1 MARMRSKIDRLVR
14 NAAVVVGGSVL
25 ILLGTLVY
33 LILALRAAQAAGPDV
48 MLFATLAAALT
59 AASCGALAPL
69 VRSNRLLRQEIAR
82 LEQRVEELADA
93 QWELREQEERARGF
107 VELMSD
113 VIVRRDAAGRIGFA
127 NDAYCR
133 LVRLSSAELVGHAFT
148 PLVLEQG
155 PVAVLDEGTRTHDQ
169 KIASPDGPRWIAWR
183 EVAVRAG
190 AGTETLSVGRDVT
203 DRVTAER
210 ALAEARDQA
219 EAANRAKSRFLAT
232 VSHEIRTPLNGIL
245 GMTDL
250 LLDTPLTPAQTTYA
264 EAVQASGRALL
275 VLIEDILDF
284 AKIESGR
291 VEVAAKPFD
300 LAAVIEE
307 TVELL
312 APRAHGKAIEI
323 AAFVDPG
330 LPARVIGDAARL
342 RQILLNL
349 AGNAV
354 KFTEAGGITVTAE
367 PGPRDGTVA
376 LTVQDTGIGIAADA
390 MERIF
395 GEFEQADA
403 GTDRRFGGTGLGL
416 AITRRIVARLDGSI
430 AVDSAPGAGASFR
443 VELPLPAADP
453 AVQPTAP
460 AARPD
465 LAGRSVLVVTADP
478 RTVEALRRQL
488 AAWGARTLLA
498 GPDDPAATAAPDCD
512 AVLVDHAIGPAAA
525 ARLAGCPVARRIVML
540 RPGERGAL
548 AGLEAAGFTGY
559 LIKPVRAA
567 SLAERLGVAG
577 APAAALPGTPLAA
590 PVSRPQAPRA
600 VPYTRAVL
608 VAEDNEI
615 NALLVRV
622 LLERLGHRVTVT
634 SDGTAAV
641 TAWQRALADR
651 RPFDVVLM
659 DLHMPGLDGLA
670 ATRCLRFLEAEL
682 GVPPAL
688 IAALTAD
695 ASPADPETY
704 AGAGLDAVLTK
715 PLDRDRLE
723 ALLASHSGRG
733 ALAA

>member
-1 MARMRSKIDRLVR
+1 MARMRNTIDQLVR
-14 NAAVVVGGSVL
+14 NAVVVTGGSVL

-33 LILALRAAQAAGPDV
+33 LILSLRAAQAAGPDV
-48 MLFATLAAALT
+48 MLFVTLAAALT

-69 VRSNRLLRQEIAR
+69 VRSNRLLRQEVFR
-82 LEQRVEELADA
+82 LEERVEELADER
-93 QWELREQEERARGF
+93 WELKEEEERARGF
-107 VELMSD
+107 VELISD
-113 VIVRRDAAGRIGFA
+113 VIVRRDAAGRIAFA
-127 NDAYCR
+127 NDAFCR
-133 LVRLSSAELVGHAFT
+133 LVRLSSAEIVGHTVT
-148 PLVLEQG
+148 PAVLEQG
-155 PVAVLDEGTRTHDQ
+155 PVAALDDGTRIHDQ
-169 KIASPDGPRWIAWR
+169 KIASPEGPRWIAWR
-183 EVAVRAG
+183 EVAVRASG
-190 AGTETLSVGRDVT
+190 GTETLSVGRDVT

-219 EAANRAKSRFLAT
+219 DAANRAKSRFLAT

-245 GMTDL
+245 GMADL
-250 LLDTPLTPAQTTYA
+250 LLDTPLTPAQATYA

-291 VEVAAKPFD
+291 IEVAAKPFD

-307 TVELL
+307 TIELL

-330 LPARVIGDAARL
+330 LPGRVIGDAARL

-354 KFTEAGGITVTAE
+354 KFTETGGVTVTAE
-367 PGPRDGTVA
+367 PGPRDDTVA
-376 LTVQDTGIGIAADA
+376 LTVQDTGIGIPADA
-390 MERIF
+390 LERIF

-443 VELPLPAADP
+443 VVLPLPAADP
-453 AVQPTAP
+453 VVQPAAP
-460 AARPD
+460 AARCD

-478 RTVEALRRQL
+478 RTVEALCRQL

-498 GPDDPAATAAPDCD
+498 GPDDPATTAAPDCD
-512 AVLVDHAIGPAAA
+512 TVLVDHAIGPAAA

-548 AGLEAAGFTGY
+548 AGLEAAGFTGW

-567 SLAERLGVAG
+567 SLAERIGFTG
-577 APAAALPGTPLAA
+577 PAAAPRPERLAA
-590 PVSRPQAPRA
+590 PVSRPQAPRTG
-600 VPYTRAVL
+600 PYTRAVL

-634 SDGTAAV
+634 ADGAAAV
-641 TAWQRALADR
+641 TAWQRALADG
-651 RPFDVVLM
+651 RPFDAVLM

-670 ATRCLRFLEAEL
+670 ASRCLRFLEAEL
-682 GVPPAL
+682 DVPPAL

-695 ASPADPETY
+695 ASPADPEAY
-704 AGAGLDAVLTK
+704 SGAGLDAVLTK

-723 ALLASHSGRG
+723 ALLAGHAGRG
-733 ALAA
+733 VLAA